1 MLKTF
6 IVILISFTVG
16 IATTVLFL
24 SRMALYESNRYEYH
38 PHGSSFVVF
47 DKKLGIVRYYD
58 GKVFKEL
65 DFPRRTTSTH
75 EDFSVPDARPKFID
89 D

>member
-1 MLKTF
+1 MLRTL
-6 IVILISFTVG
+6 VAILISFAAG
-16 IATTVLFL
+16 IATTVLL
-24 SRMALYESNRYEYH
+24 SSGIALFKNNRFEYH

-47 DKKLGIVRYYD
+47 DKKLGIVHYYD